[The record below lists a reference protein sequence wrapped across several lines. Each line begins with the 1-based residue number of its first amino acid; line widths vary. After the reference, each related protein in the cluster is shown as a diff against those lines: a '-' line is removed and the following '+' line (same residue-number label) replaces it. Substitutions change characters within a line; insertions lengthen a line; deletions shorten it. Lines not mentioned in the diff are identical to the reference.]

1 MAQRDNKRPDVPTSE
16 LPGAD
21 LRRERDELLSQFS
34 GMPRLSDDLAR
45 HHEHLVQ
52 RVRQLE
58 EENAALRAQIETDTA
73 IRELVDKIEGL
84 EREKAELK
92 AKVEE
97 SEASGSEFGQ
107 RVQQFEEEFAN
118 LANLFVASTQ
128 LHSCLTPR
136 GVMRRVKD
144 VLAQL
149 IGAECY
155 VVYMSNPDRTE
166 LVPIASEGVT
176 ANELGPLNPV
186 TGRLKSALDSGAV
199 GMVDGKDPSRG
210 TSEDPAVLIPLCLEE
225 RVVGLAVIHRTL
237 EQKRR
242 FDTVDIEL
250 FKLLGQQ
257 AATALVSASLYANA
271 DRRVPGLEA
280 FMDLS
285 V

>member
-1 MAQRDNKRPDVPTSE
+1 MTKGDDKRSMPTSE
-16 LPGAD
+16 LPGTD
-21 LRRERDELLSQFS
+21 LRRERDEILSHFTGS
-34 GMPRLSDDLAR
+34 PRFSDDLSR
-45 HHEHLVQ
+45 HHEQLLQ

-58 EENAALRAQIETDTA
+58 EENAALRAHVEADSA
-73 IRELVDKIEGL
+73 IRDLVQKIEVL
-84 EREKAELK
+84 EREKEELK
-92 AKVEE
+92 AKVEQ

-128 LHSCLTPR
+128 LHSCLSPR

-155 VVYMSNPDRTE
+155 VVYMTNPDRSE

-176 ANELGPLNPV
+176 ANELGPLYPV
-186 TGRLKSALDSGAV
+186 TDRLKTALDSGTV
-199 GMVDGKDPSRG
+199 GMLEGMDPSQG
-210 TSEDPAVLIPLCLEE
+210 SGNEPAALVPLCLEE

-242 FDTVDIEL
+242 FETVDLEL

-257 AATALVSASLYANA
+257 AATALVSASLYSNA